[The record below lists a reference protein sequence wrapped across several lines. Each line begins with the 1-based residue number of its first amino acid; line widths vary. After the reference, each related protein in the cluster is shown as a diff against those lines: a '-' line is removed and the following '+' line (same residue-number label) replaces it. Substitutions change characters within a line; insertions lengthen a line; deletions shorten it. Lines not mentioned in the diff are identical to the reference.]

1 MAALASSRAIGRL
14 GASASAWLSGGVVL
28 LLVAMVAFEPLMF
41 GGEDPNTI
49 SMEFLA
55 PPSWQYPFGTDELG
69 RNVLHYIVYGARV
82 SLQVGFLAAVTATMI
97 GVLIGALAGYLG
109 GGFDMVTMRATEI
122 FQSMPTF
129 VLAAL
134 IVALL
139 GPGESRVI
147 LTIAALSW
155 PQVARL
161 MRGEVL
167 RVKQLD
173 FVRAARCL
181 GRTETGILFGEIV
194 PNAIAPVIAIGTL
207 TIAQAILLEASLAF
221 FGLTNPD
228 TISWGRLLT
237 SGQRYIFQ
245 AWWLSVF
252 PGLAIFLTVLSF
264 NVLGDALR
272 TALDPKS

>member
-1 MAALASSRAIGRL
+1 
-14 GASASAWLSGGVVL
+14 V
-28 LLVAMVAFEPLMF
+28 
-41 GGEDPNTI
+41 
-49 SMEFLA
+49 
-55 PPSWQYPFGTDELG
+55 
-69 RNVLHYIVYGARV
+69 VYGARV
-82 SLQVGFLAAVTATMI
+82 SLQVGFLAALAATLI
-97 GVLIGALAGYLG
+97 GVLIGAISGYLG
-109 GGFDMVTMRATEI
+109 GASDTAMMRVTEV

-139 GPGESRVI
+139 GAGESRVI

-181 GRTETGILFGEIV
+181 GKGEGQILFYEIV
-194 PNAIAPVIAIGTL
+194 PNALAPVIAIATL

-245 AWWLSVF
+245 AWWLSLF

-264 NVLGDALR
+264 NLLGDALR
-272 TALDPKS
+272 YALDPRS